1 MSKNMSNTE
10 RFKHYANL
18 RLNNTLVSLER
29 LSYLSNTKSYQY
41 TEKDIDKLIDILD
54 EAVDSCKIKLRSQ
67 INNKDYFK

>member
-1 MSKNMSNTE
+1 MSKDMSKTE

-29 LSYLSNTKSYQY
+29 LSLLINTKSYEY
-41 TEKDIDKLIDILD
+41 TEKDMEKLIDILD
-54 EAVDSCKIKLRSQ
+54 EAVDSCKIKLKSQ

>member
-1 MSKNMSNTE
+1 MSKDMSNKE

-18 RLNNTLVSLER
+18 RVNNTLVSLER
-29 LSYLSNTKSYQY
+29 LSLLSNTKSYEY
-41 TEKDIDKLIDILD
+41 TEKDMDKLIDILD